1 MDKITAACAMEWSID
16 LEKGLRSNKPGQ
28 RIAAI
33 EQISHRIRELSIES
47 NITKAVSDMYG
58 LVPGEDRLFS
68 NTILLR
74 LADAFRRGDN
84 HMRRCILKV
93 FLGEL
98 RHLSKKGKMYN
109 GILAKHRVPNYVELL
124 RRVKVVFDTGDQQA
138 KSLALRLFGCWAD
151 LAKDSAQIRYVILS
165 SLQSSHVSEVMAAL
179 FAAGCF
185 CLLAEDFSCIILEV
199 SINLICSSGISAIVK
214 RAAIRSLSMMQC
226 TLSIISSTYKAG
238 KRLVLSSMEDDF
250 KAEMLLTLSKL
261 ASKSTILIAEQV
273 DLLLSFLKHES
284 TALLKAR
291 ALKCLGIL
299 FSRYACHFPINTD
312 VLGILHNVIED
323 SDLTLNFQCE
333 ALRILRQIFGVI
345 PSSLSSISVPDLS
358 KLVLNVEGAAL
369 SASGVKRSLAFHLL
383 VDILCCLRRA
393 MEEHSHA
400 SPEEKLPS
408 VCSQF
413 QDDPEAILLTYGEN
427 ELPPSANRATTLIM
441 DYLISLAKQVMS
453 KTNQNMLFTVFDG
466 DLKQE
471 YNTSLSLILRLAEDY
486 PSSLLVALDK
496 IRCIIQTLGNVD
508 DNVNTECIGTYSS
521 ISKKDSVVKKP
532 NPDNSNFPCDSLCK
546 ELDAKKPNLVFAA
559 GEYHGE
565 SRILVV
571 SELMLTLCKFS
582 NASLNKLNDF
592 GQHYCYIYLVVK
604 HLVECIKES
613 APRYYDTYE
622 IFCLCMY
629 SHLASNRCK
638 VISEKE
644 KDLRLAPCNLEAHE
658 GVTKPRYF
666 IPSAW
671 AVQERRALGFAKKM
685 IRERNYWTAYRVG
698 KYSFCKGL
706 WFAATFVFR
715 KLIHAVKSSSFS
727 CWLTS
732 LMLLAGGESEI
743 KLLLFPKIGIEL
755 ISELQAEGICE
766 KEINVTEIDMEYL
779 SGTRVDICYCEGKLG
794 KICNRI
800 WSSEETLALTG
811 PSDGLFYFQ
820 RWFICL
826 RAEFL
831 EIVVEIFGF
840 LSSHSFAMEV
850 LNKEVGNENI
860 HFAATTEN
868 MKTLLLGLTNK
879 SLRLNQLAKNYDL
892 LATSFLDID
901 HQSFRSICRLAFN
914 CSMLAF
920 CTAFAMDF
928 SISHADKNIMP
939 CSFRDQVS
947 YTPVV
952 QDLFMRLGGA
962 GSKITTQFEQFMSF
976 LTDKIDL
983 FRSRTQL
990 NCANY
995 LDRDYL
1001 LIFQF
1006 ALQGLLCIRRDA
1018 KGVIDKGELQ
1028 SLVNR
1033 GLQLLYD
1040 ILQKSMELPFQ
1051 LPRYY
1056 FRTRHCIGA
1065 ELFIF
1070 GADSGN
1076 KDEIITPPGF
1086 QLSLNLCIQLKNMLA
1101 RTSAQLAKLYC
1112 ILAARVS
1119 SRLPLGK
1126 GEAQN
1131 TWEFRSRKMNEMVQL
1146 NAMLL
1151 HYLKE
1156 DAGKANEINIANGDE
1171 DLVTACVCFEPN
1183 ERGQGFSICLL
1194 NVSAFPEGSYQIN
1207 WHSCCI
1213 DTNGS
1218 HWSLL
1223 PLNAGVSFSV
1233 KRL

>member
-151 LAKDSAQIRYVILS
+151 LAKDSAQIRYVILL

-199 SINLICSSGISAIVK
+199 SINLICSPGISAIVK

-226 TLSIISSTYKAG
+226 TLSIISSTYKVLVSTLYFNLKLDCLYFRMAG

-369 SASGVKRSLAFHLL
+369 SAS
-383 VDILCCLRRA
+383 
-393 MEEHSHA
+393 
-400 SPEEKLPS
+400 
-408 VCSQF
+408 
-413 QDDPEAILLTYGEN
+413 
-427 ELPPSANRATTLIM
+427 
-441 DYLISLAKQVMS
+441 
-453 KTNQNMLFTVFDG
+453 
-466 DLKQE
+466 
-471 YNTSLSLILRLAEDY
+471 
-486 PSSLLVALDK
+486 
-496 IRCIIQTLGNVD
+496 
-508 DNVNTECIGTYSS
+508 
-521 ISKKDSVVKKP
+521 
-532 NPDNSNFPCDSLCK
+532 
-546 ELDAKKPNLVFAA
+546 
-559 GEYHGE
+559 
-565 SRILVV
+565 
-571 SELMLTLCKFS
+571 ELMLTLCQFS

-629 SHLASNRCK
+629 SHLASNRC
-638 VISEKE
+638 KE

-698 KYSFCKGL
+698 KYSFSKGL

-831 EIVVEIFGF
+831 EIVVGIFGF

-939 CSFRDQVS
+939 CSFRDQ
-947 YTPVV
+947 
-952 QDLFMRLGGA
+952 
-962 GSKITTQFEQFMSF
+962 
-976 LTDKIDL
+976 
-983 FRSRTQL
+983 
-990 NCANY
+990 
-995 LDRDYL
+995 
-1001 LIFQF
+1001 
-1006 ALQGLLCIRRDA
+1006 
-1018 KGVIDKGELQ
+1018 
-1028 SLVNR
+1028 
-1033 GLQLLYD
+1033 
-1040 ILQKSMELPFQ
+1040 
-1051 LPRYY
+1051 
-1056 FRTRHCIGA
+1056 
-1065 ELFIF
+1065 
-1070 GADSGN
+1070 
-1076 KDEIITPPGF
+1076 
-1086 QLSLNLCIQLKNMLA
+1086 
-1101 RTSAQLAKLYC
+1101 
-1112 ILAARVS
+1112 
-1119 SRLPLGK
+1119 
-1126 GEAQN
+1126 
-1131 TWEFRSRKMNEMVQL
+1131 
-1146 NAMLL
+1146 
-1151 HYLKE
+1151 
-1156 DAGKANEINIANGDE
+1156 
-1171 DLVTACVCFEPN
+1171 
-1183 ERGQGFSICLL
+1183 
-1194 NVSAFPEGSYQIN
+1194 
-1207 WHSCCI
+1207 
-1213 DTNGS
+1213 
-1218 HWSLL
+1218 
-1223 PLNAGVSFSV
+1223 
-1233 KRL
+1233 